1 MTVSKKTEKATDA
14 FETMTTMTTVNPEAF
29 KQGYE
34 KMAESM
40 STFAD
45 FQKDSYEAFV
55 ASAGAFAKGFEKL
68 ASEQATFVKAALE
81 DTAANAKAMASAKSP
96 QEAIELNSEFA
107 RSAVENNLGQVSKAA
122 DLWIETTKET
132 VEPLS
137 ARYSEMV
144 EKIQAFR
151 P

>member
-1 MTVSKKTEKATDA
+1 MTASKKTEKTTDA
-14 FETMTTMTTVNPEAF
+14 FETLTTVNPEAF
-29 KQGYE
+29 KEGYE
-34 KMAESM
+34 KFAEGV

-45 FQKDSYEAFV
+45 FQKETYEAFV

-68 ASEQATFVKAALE
+68 ASEQTTFAKAAFE
-81 DTAANAKAMASAKSP
+81 DTVANAKAVASAKSP
-96 QEAIELNSEFA
+96 QEAFDVNSEFA
-107 RSAVENNLGQVSKAA
+107 RTAVENNLGQVNKAA
-122 DLWIETTKET
+122 DLWIETTKQT
-132 VEPLS
+132 VEPLT

>member
-1 MTVSKKTEKATDA
+1 MTATKKTDKTADA
-14 FETMTTMTTVNPEAF
+14 FETLTTVNPEAF
-29 KQGYE
+29 KEGYE
-34 KMAESM
+34 KFAEGA
-40 STFAD
+40 STVAD

-68 ASEQATFVKAALE
+68 ASEQTSFVK
-81 DTAANAKAMASAKSP
+81 TAFENTVANAKAVASAKSP
-96 QEAIELNSEFA
+96 QEAFELSSEFA
-107 RSAVENNLGQVSKAA
+107 RSAVENNLGQVNKAA

-132 VEPLS
+132 VEPLT

-144 EKIQAFR
+144 EKIQSFR

>member
-1 MTVSKKTEKATDA
+1 MTASKKTEKATDA
-14 FETMTTMTTVNPEAF
+14 FETLTTVNPEAF
-29 KQGYE
+29 KEGYE
-34 KMAESM
+34 KFAEGV

-45 FQKDSYEAFV
+45 FQKDTYEAFV

-68 ASEQATFVKAALE
+68 ASVQTTFVKAAFE
-81 DTAANAKAMASAKSP
+81 DTVANAKAVASAKSP
-96 QEAIELNSEFA
+96 QEAFDVNNEFA
-107 RSAVENNLGQVSKAA
+107 RNAVENNLGQVSKAA
-122 DLWIETTKET
+122 DLWIETSKET

>member
-1 MTVSKKTEKATDA
+1 MTATKKAANPADA
-14 FETMTTMTTVNPEAF
+14 FDILSTANPEAF
-29 KQGYE
+29 KEGYE
-34 KMAESM
+34 KMAEGV

-45 FQKDSYEAFV
+45 FQKESYEAFV

-68 ASEQATFVKAALE
+68 ATEQTNFVK
-81 DTAANAKAMASAKSP
+81 TAFEGTVANAKAVAAAKSP
-96 QEAIELNSEFA
+96 QEAFDINSEFA
-107 RSAVENNLGQVSKAA
+107 RSAVENNLGQVNKAT
-122 DLWIETTKET
+122 DLLMATTKET